1 MKNAEVRAWIPRAC
15 SLLLQ
20 RWHGLFPP
28 GAAALQ
34 LKVPREVLVNA
45 PAAER
50 AASIDFRTRSAA
62 AGGMRRVVVLTPR
75 AGGGI
80 SQMMHYLERAVEGRR
95 HPWRFEF
102 FVTHDRSLRR
112 SISRFPRRLW
122 RFARLC
128 ARGDLDLCHINVSCN
143 GSTVRKFFYAAIC
156 RRYGIPYVLHLHGG
170 AYPEY
175 LAHSNP
181 LLRRAIEHLFR
192 SAARVFVLGS
202 MWFDFVRD
210 QIGVPADRIAIIPN
224 AVPARP
230 EATEVKRADPP
241 LIVFVGLL
249 HKEKG
254 VDTLLEAL
262 RRLDDPTLSWQ
273 AMLLGG
279 GDVDGYRARIERLG
293 LRDRVRAPG
302 WTPPEEVRP
311 VLARASIFVLPSFI
325 ENLPMALLEG
335 MSYGLCPVVTPVGA
349 VPEVVRHGVSGL
361 IVPVGDSR
369 ALADALRTVLSDR
382 ALMSR
387 FGRAAHARF
396 EESYDI
402 ATYADRLMDQY
413 ALAIGSPPGAGIAAC
428 AE

>member
-1 MKNAEVRAWIPRAC
+1 M
-15 SLLLQ
+15 
-20 RWHGLFPP
+20 
-28 GAAALQ
+28 
-34 LKVPREVLVNA
+34 NA
-45 PAAER
+45 PTAER
-50 AASIDFRTRSAA
+50 AAPIDFPTQSAA
-62 AGGMRRVVVLTPR
+62 AGARGRVLVLTPR

-80 SQMMHYLERAVEGRR
+80 SQMMHYLERAVKDRR
-95 HPWRFEF
+95 HPWRFDF
-102 FVTHDRSLRR
+102 FVTHDRSLRS
-112 SISRFPRRLW
+112 SICRFPGRLW

-143 GSTVRKFFYAAIC
+143 GSTVRKSCYAAIC

-181 LLRRAIEHLFR
+181 LMRRAIERLFR

-202 MWFDFVRD
+202 TWSAFVRD
-210 QIGVPADRIAIIPN
+210 QIGVPADRIAILPN
-224 AVPARP
+224 AVPARSEP
-230 EATEVKRADPP
+230 AEVQRADPP

-249 HKEKG
+249 HREKG

-262 RRLDDPTLSWQ
+262 SRLDDPASSWQ
-273 AMLLGG
+273 ATLLGG
-279 GDVDGYRARIERLG
+279 GDVDGYRARIAQLG

-302 WTPPEEVRP
+302 WTPPQEVRP

-349 VPEVVRHGVSGL
+349 VPEVVRQGVSGL
-361 IVPVGDSR
+361 IVPVGDSQ

-387 FGRAAHARF
+387 LGRASQARF
-396 EESYDI
+396 KESYDI
-402 ATYADRLMDQY
+402 ATYVDRLMEQY
-413 ALAIGSPPGAGIAAC
+413 SLATGSPARAGHPAC